1 MSQEMPQAKKP
12 RKVAANKG
20 VTKKSAEMPRVEENL
35 VPAVVPVVVPV
46 IAPTPGRLE
55 ASNGQLS
62 NGQPSNGQPLKAK
75 PKAKPRT
82 KAKSLQ
88 VSIEDIIRLRAYEIY
103 LERGAT
109 PGNPHED
116 WDVAEREVRA
126 HFGQQAE
133 A

>member
-1 MSQEMPQAKKP
+1 MSQEMPQGKKP

-20 VTKKSAEMPRVEENL
+20 VTKKSAEIPEVEETL
-35 VPAVVPVVVPV
+35 GPALVPV
-46 IAPTPGRLE
+46 IAATSVTLK
-55 ASNGQLS
+55 ASNA
-62 NGQPSNGQPLKAK
+62 QPSRAK
-75 PKAKPRT
+75 PKAKPVT

-103 LERGAT
+103 VERGAT

>member
-1 MSQEMPQAKKP
+1 MSQEKLEAKKP
-12 RKVAANKG
+12 RKVAASKG
-20 VTKKSAEMPRVEENL
+20 VTKKSPEMPRLEPTL
-35 VPAVVPVVVPV
+35 VPVIVPV
-46 IAPTPGRLE
+46 IAATPDTLE
-55 ASNGQLS
+55 AAAANVQVR
-62 NGQPSNGQPLKAK
+62 NAKPSDAK
-75 PKAKPRT
+75 PKVKPRT

>member
-1 MSQEMPQAKKP
+1 MSQEMPQGKKL
-12 RKVAANKG
+12 RKAAANKG
-20 VTKKSAEMPRVEENL
+20 VTKKSAEMPQVEETL
-35 VPAVVPVVVPV
+35 GPIIVPV
-46 IAPTPGRLE
+46 IAAPSVTLK
-55 ASNGQLS
+55 ASNA
-62 NGQPSNGQPLKAK
+62 QPSNGPPSKAK
-75 PKAKPRT
+75 PKAKPVT
-82 KAKSLQ
+82 KANSLQ

-103 LERGAT
+103 LQRGAT